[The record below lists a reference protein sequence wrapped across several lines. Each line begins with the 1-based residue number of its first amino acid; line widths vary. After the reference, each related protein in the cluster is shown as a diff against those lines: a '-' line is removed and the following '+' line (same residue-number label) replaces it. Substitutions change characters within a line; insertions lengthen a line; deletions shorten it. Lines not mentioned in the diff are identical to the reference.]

1 MSVTFSVSCEEKVDE
16 DTLYTF
22 SMDRVRKDPSGRL
35 SDLISSEY
43 GGDIGYHFYE
53 EEAINKRAGRT
64 YGKTINEWVSIFR
77 RFGNVEID
85 SGESY
90 VFNVTHPDGGEI
102 MLSVWPIKDV
112 DKYEVQMSNGNAHTI
127 LKLLGLVKGESIE
140 NQLGNEDSEL
150 SRVFGGGISDTD
162 WYSGSI
168 RPSDLLSAID
178 SVNGK
183 MNLIQE
189 FTRSPYQYSEEKGI
203 ENLDS
208 EPDIINILKSFGERD
223 PNQSG
228 SGVKIYGG
236 GIDSEYILRQLSA
249 LERLAAYALTNECNV
264 VWG

>member
-22 SMDRVRKDPSGRL
+22 SMDRVRKDPSGRI

-53 EEAINKRAGRT
+53 EEAKLKRAGRT

-112 DKYEVQMSNGNAHTI
+112 DKYEVQMSNTNAHTI
-127 LKLLGLVKGESIE
+127 LKLLGLIKSGGIE
-140 NQLGNEDSEL
+140 NAIENMSGREEIGDDLFSQVMNAANGDGD
-150 SRVFGGGISDTD
+150 VD
-162 WYSGSI
+162 WYTGKVS
-168 RPSDLLSAID
+168 PHLLMSRID
-178 SVNGK
+178 EVESNP
-183 MNLIQE
+183 NLISE
-189 FTRSPYQYSEEKGI
+189 FTRNPY
-203 ENLDS
+203 DS
-208 EPDIINILKSFGERD
+208 GN
-223 PNQSG
+223 NQG
-228 SGVKIYGG
+228 ARIYGG

-249 LERLAAYALTNECNV
+249 LDRLAAYALQNECDI